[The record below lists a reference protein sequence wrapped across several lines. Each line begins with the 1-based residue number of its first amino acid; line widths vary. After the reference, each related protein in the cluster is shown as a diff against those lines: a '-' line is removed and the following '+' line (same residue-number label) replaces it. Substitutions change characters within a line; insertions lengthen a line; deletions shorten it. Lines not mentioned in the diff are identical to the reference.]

1 MNMNEQM
8 RKIGRSM
15 SIKMGV
21 TMSFFL
27 SLIGMGT
34 SGHFTIP
41 GFIISFVVSTILSL
55 IIGMVIPMG
64 RISDAAV
71 RSLKLQKG
79 TFPARALETV
89 ISDLIY
95 TPIMTLSMV
104 SLAYNMA
111 MRQSGGKAQL
121 NFAAMFFPSLIIGFL
136 AGLVI
141 IFIIQPVFFKQTM
154 KKYGVGMSPEK
165 K

>member
-1 MNMNEQM
+1 MNEQM

-34 SGHFTIP
+34 SGHFTVP
-41 GFIISFVVSTILSL
+41 DFIMSFLVSTALSL
-55 IIGMVIPMG
+55 VIGFLVPMG
-64 RISDAAV
+64 KVSASACRA
-71 RSLKLQKG
+71 LKLAPG
-79 TFPARALETV
+79 TLPARFLEAL

-95 TPIMTLSMV
+95 TPIMTLAMV

-121 NFAAMFFPSLIIGFL
+121 NFAAMFFPSLIICFL

-141 IFIIQPVFFKQTM
+141 ISIIQPIFYKQTM
-154 KKYGVGMSPEK
+154 KKYGAGSPATGK
-165 K
+165 